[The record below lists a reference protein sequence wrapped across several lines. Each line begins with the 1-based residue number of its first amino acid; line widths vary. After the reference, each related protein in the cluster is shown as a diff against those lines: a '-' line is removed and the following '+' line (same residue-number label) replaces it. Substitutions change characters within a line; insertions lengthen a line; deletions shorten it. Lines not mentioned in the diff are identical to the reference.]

1 MTIQTIETVD
11 MKNISWNEKRKGY
24 IVYIRRFGQSF
35 YKLAYSLEEAI
46 DLRDKV
52 LEFFKVHKRKPS
64 SEELGLERKK
74 PVFVKRVEK
83 QILKCKMC
91 GNESDYHNRKNRE
104 LFIKRDHT
112 CGYCHRIEKS
122 NLEVLENPDS
132 MKHITAEK
140 SSSQYVIQIRRFNN
154 TFSHRTETIEEAKLL
169 RNEVINFYIENNR
182 LPDSEEKSLL
192 LSIEPRVK
200 HRYVSEARSNTK
212 EKHISRTE
220 EGSYTVAISRNC
232 RFYRTVCKTLDHAIE
247 LRDRALE
254 YFDIFGVLPT
264 SKQLIEYLN

>member
-1 MTIQTIETVD
+1 MTSQTIETLD
-11 MKNISWNEKRKGY
+11 LKNISWNEKRKGY

-35 YKLAYSLEEAI
+35 YKLSYSLEEAI

-104 LFIKRDHT
+104 LFIKRNHT
-112 CGYCHRIEKS
+112 CGYCHRIKKS
-122 NLEVLENPDS
+122 NEEVLENPNS
-132 MKHITAEK
+132 MKHITLEK
-140 SSSQYVIQIRRFNN
+140 SSGLYVVQIKRFNQ
-154 TFSHRTETIEEAKLL
+154 TFYHRAESFENAKHL
-169 RNEVINFYIENNR
+169 RNQVINFYVEHNR
-182 LPDSEEKSLL
+182 LPDLEEKSLL
-192 LSIEPRVK
+192 TQIKSRVK
-200 HRYVSEARSNTK
+200 REFVRESRSNTH
-212 EKHISRTE
+212 EKHISLQE
-220 EGSYTVAISRNC
+220 DGQYSVVISRNC
-232 RFYRTVCKTLDHAIE
+232 RFYRSVTKSLERAIE

-264 SKQLIEYLN
+264 SKQLTEYLN